1 MSYSIH
7 VYPITLREETELKKP
22 DFSGTMDFIEAS
34 ENLVAFTPG
43 QVQLIEKHL
52 DRRGYHPVQ
61 ESKDRKVYGH
71 KKYQAVEV
79 LFVPTGLFF
88 MARGE
93 DIMEISMTAG
103 EFRYFPSLQGNFAVL
118 DPQNEGWQD

>member
-1 MSYSIH
+1 MGYSIH
-7 VYPITLREETELKKP
+7 VYPLGLRERTELKKL
-22 DFSGTMDFIEAS
+22 DFSGAMDFIEAP
-34 ENLVAFTPG
+34 ENLVAFTPE

-52 DRRGYHPVQ
+52 DRRGYYLSH
-61 ESKDRKVYGH
+61 ESKDRKVYVH
-71 KKYQAVEV
+71 KEYQSVEV

>member
-1 MSYSIH
+1 MGYSIH
-7 VYPITLREETELKKP
+7 VYPMTLREGTGLKKL
-22 DFSGTMDFIEAS
+22 DFNATMDFIEAS
-34 ENLVAFTPG
+34 ENLVAFTPE

-52 DRRGYHPVQ
+52 DRRGYHAVQ
-61 ESKDRKVYGH
+61 ESKDRKVYEH
-71 KKYQAVEV
+71 KEYPAVEV

-103 EFRYFPSLQGNFAVL
+103 EFSYFPSLQGNFAVL